1 MQGAVFRFDQF
12 KRVAKS
18 QQVMD
23 ITQAS
28 KKEALRRKCDVL
40 WFWSLKSLARPKL
53 LPRLGKPHIASPCAS
68 DVVEAPCIAFA
79 LRSLFQEGR
88 LLGSLRHPF
97 VVRYRDSFCEAL
109 LCWSFDIWTLGV
121 TLAASVSDKAGV
133 LCIIMNFCEGTG
145 VNVNRR
151 HRYTS

>member
-1 MQGAVFRFDQF
+1 
-12 KRVAKS
+12 
-18 QQVMD
+18 MD

-97 VVRYRDSFCEAL
+97 VVRYRDSFCEA
-109 LCWSFDIWTLGV
+109 
-121 TLAASVSDKAGV
+121 GV
-133 LCIIMNFCEGTG
+133 LCIIMDFCEGG
-145 VNVNRR
+145 ELARQIRRARRNHQRPYCSWGIHGPCRKFFRASGFARFAPNRVGL
-151 HRYTS
+151 TSVDIWQ